1 LPPAYELRSLQ
12 SRHFLAPA
20 DHLLDTLPTSLAGG
34 PALWSSTLVPG
45 DVLRDAQLL
54 QLLRV
59 LRPPVARV
67 LAQRLRPYAVSLPH
81 VLEHAD
87 GGLAL
92 FVAVGLADLDGHDDV
107 VSILHQHVAGV
118 AEQRGLPAA
127 LAVQLRLGVGAAL
140 MRLVAALLTLELGP
154 AVGVR
159 RVLGIFVFGPEALEA
174 GHALDQRAVD

>member
-1 LPPAYELRSLQ
+1 SWL
-12 SRHFLAPA
+12 
-20 DHLLDTLPTSLAGG
+20 
-34 PALWSSTLVPG
+34 STLVPG
-45 DVLRDAQLL
+45 DVLRDPQLL

-81 VLEHAD
+81 MLEHPD

-92 FVAVGLADLDGHDDV
+92 FVSVGLADLDGHDDV
-107 VSILHQHVAGV
+107 AAVLHQHVAGV
-118 AEQRGLPAA
+118 AKQRGLPAA

-140 MRLVAALLTLELGP
+140 VCLVAALLALELGP

-159 RVLGIFVFGPEALEA
+159 RVLWVLV
-174 GHALDQRAVD
+174 L